1 MQPNPSLITPLSHR
15 KEVMK
20 TINVR
25 IMSLL
30 SINALKNLFRLQ
42 HTTVDL
48 VVSLAEGRRA
58 AALMLLCAVWERT
71 PSLWPALPEVASMSP
86 TLSPPPAPLLLCP
99 ASPSVCLRLIVFSV
113 LVCVLQYILSACLP
127 GSSCVSF
134 FWFCVSVHVLFTHYF
149 LYLFEFVIMWISS
162 DVCVFVCIC
171 VWASTCVYIHQ
182 GMCVCV
188 CVCDFVHL

>member
-1 MQPNPSLITPLSHR
+1 
-15 KEVMK
+15 MK

-30 SINALKNLFRLQ
+30 SINAPKNLFRS
-42 HTTVDL
+42 HTHTVDP

-58 AALMLLCAVWERT
+58 AALMLLCAVGEGT

-86 TLSPPPAPLLLCP
+86 TLSPPPAPLLLYP

-113 LVCVLQYILSACLP
+113 LACVLQYILSVCLP
-127 GSSCVSF
+127 GSSCLSF
-134 FWFCVSVHVLFTHYF
+134 SWFCVSVHVLFTHDF
-149 LYLFEFVIMWISS
+149 QYLFQFVIMWICS
-162 DVCVFVCIC
+162 DLCVFACEQAHVCT
-171 VWASTCVYIHQ
+171 STR
-182 GMCVCV
+182 VCV